1 MDSLIFG
8 KSLKMSR
15 KIALSARF
23 QRVMLSLD
31 ILRISLKLET
41 CDIRKYHN
49 IFIALKIFDKLEV

>member
-31 ILRISLKLET
+31 ILRIPE
-41 CDIRKYHN
+41 KYQKYRYANKSQHFYGIKN
-49 IFIALKIFDKLEV
+49 L